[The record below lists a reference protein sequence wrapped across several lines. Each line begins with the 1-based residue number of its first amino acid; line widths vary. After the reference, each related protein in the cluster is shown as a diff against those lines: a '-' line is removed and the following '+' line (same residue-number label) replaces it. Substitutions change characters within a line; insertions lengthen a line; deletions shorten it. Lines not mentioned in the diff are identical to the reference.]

1 MKNKILLIAMLSS
14 LFFMSCRKQSEDV
27 DKNNIVT
34 NEQTEQEISSN
45 VVNDNTI
52 SNDESI
58 SVNEDSESA
67 SDEFYVI
74 PEDPCPDLI
83 LYSIRIDRKWGF
95 IDYEGN
101 IVIPCIYSSVSDFV
115 DGISEVSTEN
125 EDFYINKL
133 NEKVDYKGPEIH
145 TPDPYTL
152 DYVEG
157 KEPDVIPE
165 GYKLSRETSCIG
177 EDFFT
182 VELIEDDYYA
192 AVISKDG
199 KLVIPAEIYDIGPFR
214 NGMAP
219 FKHGHAGIDGY
230 LRKDG
235 VVFDFY

>member
-34 NEQTEQEISSN
+34 NEQTEQEICSN
-45 VVNDNTI
+45 VVNENTI

-115 DGISEVSTEN
+115 DGISNVSTEN

-133 NEKVDYKGPEIH
+133 NSSI
-145 TPDPYTL
+145 
-152 DYVEG
+152 
-157 KEPDVIPE
+157 
-165 GYKLSRETSCIG
+165 
-177 EDFFT
+177 
-182 VELIEDDYYA
+182 
-192 AVISKDG
+192 
-199 KLVIPAEIYDIGPFR
+199 
-214 NGMAP
+214 
-219 FKHGHAGIDGY
+219 
-230 LRKDG
+230 
-235 VVFDFY
+235 